1 MLIAVAGGKS
11 QRTRSEGKPSSLK
24 LLKLLGAATVFLL
37 LFVNIGNNIN
47 MSGDQQEKKKYK
59 LGEILIQLGALSEA
73 DLQKALDIQAK
84 QAADEKYP
92 IGRILL
98 EEGSIEPNDL
108 IEAIKIQSMQS

>member
-1 MLIAVAGGKS
+1 M
-11 QRTRSEGKPSSLK
+11 SENSK
-24 LLKLLGAATVFLL
+24 
-37 LFVNIGNNIN
+37 
-47 MSGDQQEKKKYK
+47 EKKRYK
-59 LGEILIQLGALSEA
+59 LGEILIQLGALTEA

-84 QAADEKYP
+84 QPADEKFP